1 MDRCKE
7 FFSSITKTG
16 WIVFSSA
23 IVLILLVI
31 IGILLARKGVD
42 LWPFNNGSDNLQA
55 SEVIENEELMA
66 NVDRAMQSAK
76 DSVLSVEDVLD
87 GKYGNSVESAT
98 LFVQNTTEVKVALLI
113 DTEASGIE
121 GDIST
126 TCGDFTFVTTRVPD
140 KPGIINETLTAVF
153 ADKVASDFMPG
164 NVLSKFNSNLIFEN
178 AVLEEGVAK
187 IYVRGEFGDTDCA
200 KENAITS
207 IVQTV
212 SQFRTVNE
220 VEIYQNLQKVN

>member
-42 LWPFNNGSDNLQA
+42 LWPFNNGSDNLQV
-55 SEVIENEELMA
+55 SEVSENEELMA

-126 TCGDFTFVTTRVPD
+126 TCGDFTFVTARVPD

-164 NVLSKFNSNLIFEN
+164 NVLPKFNSNLIFDN

-187 IYVRGEFGDTDCA
+187 IYVRGEFGDTNCA